1 MESDRKR
8 QFTQRFVRN
17 QHRVFAFIVTLL
29 PDRNEAEEA
38 FQETSLLLWERWDEF
53 DPEREFVPWA
63 CAFAFNV
70 VRNRRKKNRRSPT
83 ALSEDVL
90 AAVAETRHR
99 TEELLQLR
107 RQALSTCVADLPSE
121 ARDLVKRCY
130 WSGDTFQ
137 TVAETLKMAPQTLY
151 KRLQRIRRTLF
162 ECINRKMA
170 GEAVP

>member
-8 QFTQRFVRN
+8 PFTQRFVRN

-29 PDRNEAEEA
+29 PDRDEAEDA

-53 DPEREFVPWA
+53 DPDREFVPWA
-63 CAFAFNV
+63 CGFAFNV
-70 VRNRRKKNRRSPT
+70 VRNRRKKKRRSAT
-83 ALSEDVL
+83 ALSEEALV
-90 AAVAETRHR
+90 AVAQTRHR
-99 TEELLQLR
+99 TEGLLQLR
-107 RQALSTCVADLPSE
+107 RQALSTCVADLPPE
-121 ARDLVKRCY
+121 QRDLIKRCY
-130 WSGDTFQ
+130 WGGDTFN
-137 TVAETLKMAPQTLY
+137 TVAEALKMAPQTLY